1 MFLQKLA
8 QGGMITIEYYRNGIL
23 QSLKGRVHHLNL
35 KKQVISLIDE
45 KQVLH
50 SIRLSGIKQI
60 L

>member
-23 QSLKGRVHHLNL
+23 RSLKGRVYHLNL

-60 L
+60 H

>member
-23 QSLKGRVHHLNL
+23 RTLKGRVYQLNL
-35 KKQVISLIDE
+35 KKQAISLIDE

-60 L
+60 H